1 MEVNMLRAI
10 YEREMKQLKMYM
22 PRWQET
28 GQVEDDDDADVRM
41 RERRLEGHRI
51 WARAFAE
58 WEAAVRDLDEEYA
71 ASGRWL
77 SRVEILKFR
86 RARLK
91 RKLRYER
98 GREIV
103 QFTGQFYNSGL
114 YPSVPYPHE
123 LICPVWFA
131 AMDTLYDMP
140 CRLGRAERTLR
151 MVKLEEAIARL
162 DIRISILTYK
172 KCNCRYWFRRH
183 WFNCPARDNQEWI
196 PLAQSKEKN
205 S

>member
-1 MEVNMLRAI
+1 MLRAI
-10 YEREMKQLKMYM
+10 YERETKQLKMCR

-28 GQVEDDDDADVRM
+28 GQPEEDADDDVRM
-41 RERRLEGHRI
+41 RERLESHRI
-51 WARAFAE
+51 WELIFAE
-58 WEAAVRDLDEEYA
+58 WEADVRDLDEEYA
-71 ASGRWL
+71 ASGRWWL
-77 SRVEILKFR
+77 SRVEILRFR

-91 RKLRYER
+91 RRLLYER
-98 GREIV
+98 EHKTV
-103 QFTGQFYNSGL
+103 HFTGQFYNSGL
-114 YPSVPYPHE
+114 YPGIPYPHDR
-123 LICPVWFA
+123 ICPVWFK